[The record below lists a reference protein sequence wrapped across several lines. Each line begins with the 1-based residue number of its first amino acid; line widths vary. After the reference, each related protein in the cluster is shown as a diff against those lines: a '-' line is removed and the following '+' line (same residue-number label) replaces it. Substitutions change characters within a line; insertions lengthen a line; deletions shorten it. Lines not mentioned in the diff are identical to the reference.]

1 MPNDLLDICLQN
13 GAIAYSRLPYLLR
26 VNRYEYDVVKAFD
39 SEIEEGRFTIENKL
53 RTGDNN

>member
-1 MPNDLLDICLQN
+1 MRNDLLDICPPN
-13 GAIAYSRLPYLLR
+13 RVVAHARLPYLLR

-39 SEIEEGRFTIENKL
+39 SEIDEGRFTIENKL